1 VIVSATFNK
10 RLLIVWLIL
19 TAMTLSYVWIDH
31 TADQNGTFRASTVV
45 TVSAIVIALIKVRI
59 IFREF
64 MEVRHAP
71 LLLRRITDGW
81 VVLIG
86 AALLGSYFI
95 GSALAS

>member
-1 VIVSATFNK
+1 MVRTKVNT
-10 RLLIVWLIL
+10 RLLIVWAIL
-19 TAMTLSYVWIDH
+19 TGMTLIYVWLDE
-31 TADQNGTFRASTVV
+31 AVDQNGTLKASTVV

-71 LLLRRITDGW
+71 ALLCRLTDGW

-86 AALLGSYFI
+86 VCLLGSYFV
-95 GSALAS
+95 GSAVAS

>member
-1 VIVSATFNK
+1 M

-19 TAMTLSYVWIDH
+19 SSMTLGYVWLDH
-31 TADQNGTFRASTVV
+31 AVDQNGTLRASTVV
-45 TVSAIVIALIKVRI
+45 TVSAIAIALIKVRI

-71 LLLRRITDGW
+71 AWLCRLTDAW

-86 AALLGSYFI
+86 VGLLGSYFV
-95 GSALAS
+95 GSAVAS